1 MATRLITIV
10 LAALLTAGCGC
21 PITQAS
27 QCTMP
32 EPERDIPEESEEEAE
47 PDDFYIQVKPPNP
60 FWRSLPS
67 DQVPDGTDFVF
78 LHQVTGAQ
86 VTISILPS
94 EEGTPK
100 EIADN
105 MAVSLGNQDRSATVS
120 PVLHGVSNGFAWAG
134 FRMLVPMEAD
144 HYTAAKFYA
153 REVSHAPDVNITALG
168 LWDAAFERTMQTEFD
183 AMMSSIRVVLEG
195 EQEEP
200 TEPEQPSEQFQEPE
214 EPDEPFQGPPSFEI

>member
-134 FRMLVPMEAD
+134 FRMLVPIGND
-144 HYTAAKFYA
+144 HSTAAKFYA
-153 REVSHAPDVNITALG
+153 REVSLEYGVNVTALG
-168 LWDAAFERTMQTEFD
+168 IWHVAFDQAMQTEFD
-183 AMMSSIRVVLEG
+183 AIMSSVRVVLEG
-195 EQEEP
+195 EQED
-200 TEPEQPSEQFQEPE
+200 PE
-214 EPDEPFQGPPSFEI
+214 EPDEPFRRQPSYEI